1 MVLVR
6 FFAVTVLVSILASLV
21 VMWLNTVQEDDEAVF
36 VLGLEAVF
44 FLLVLVLLRLLASLF
59 VMGKLTVLRVETVA
73 GFVVGVEAVFLFLVL
88 VLLCLLASFY
98 LMRLVGWQ
106 KGLALIEQASSH
118 QQTWVIQ

>member
-73 GFVVGVEAVFLFLVL
+73 GFVVGVEAVFFLVL

-98 LMRLVGWQ
+98 LMRLVGGQ